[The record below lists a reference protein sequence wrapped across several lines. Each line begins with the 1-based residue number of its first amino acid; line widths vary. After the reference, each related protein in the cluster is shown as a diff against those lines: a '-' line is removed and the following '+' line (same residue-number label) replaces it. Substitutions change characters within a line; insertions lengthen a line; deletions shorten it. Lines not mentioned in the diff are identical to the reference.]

1 MPDIFEQDSEI
12 LFLGELKK
20 EFLERTQERMPLI
33 QKALE
38 STDFPGLAHEAH
50 DIKGTAGLFGLDG
63 LGEIARQLQEAGEKE
78 NLKMCTDLVRDLQE
92 QVVLAVEA
100 AKGQEASS

>member
-20 EFLERTQERMPLI
+20 EFLERTLERMPLMRE
-33 QKALE
+33 ALE
-38 STDFPGLAHEAH
+38 GSDFSGLAHEAH

-63 LGEIARQLQEAGEKE
+63 LGEVARQLQEAGEKE
-78 NLKMCTDLVRDLQE
+78 NLKMCTDLYRDLQE
-92 QVVLAVEA
+92 QVALAV
-100 AKGQEASS
+100 ASSEEEGQL